1 MCWLCGPA
9 GTPGAD
15 LPQPES
21 ISEYV
26 TEEGCVVIQSV
37 DETGTHVTLQGDE
50 HE

>member
-1 MCWLCGPA
+1 
-9 GTPGAD
+9 
-15 LPQPES
+15 
-21 ISEYV
+21 V